1 MKPQINNLDMEE
13 IRKIRMGFFKD
24 KKNIKRTNNVMG
36 IDLSKFNTGVAII
49 DDKDEILF
57 LNKISPKGNKEKY
70 IIIDFV
76 IAFKSIIDKYRP
88 YKVIMED
95 IYLRNNK
102 GNLSSYKSLAKH
114 HGVVLTILSL
124 MDVEV
129 NYIHNMSAKSHLGC
143 RNKEDVFNR
152 MCKVYNLYD
161 FNFEEHN
168 DLTDALGLALNK
180 NNEKL
185 K

>member
-1 MKPQINNLDMEE
+1 MKPQINNLNMEE
-13 IRKIRMGFFKD
+13 IRNIRMAFFKE
-24 KKNIKRTNNVMG
+24 KKSIKKTNNVMG
-36 IDLSKFNTGVAII
+36 IDLSKFNTGVAVL

-76 IAFKSIIDKYRP
+76 IAFKSIIDRYRP
-88 YKVIMED
+88 SKVIMED
-95 IYLRNNK
+95 IYLRNNR
-102 GNLSSYKSLAKH
+102 GNLGSYKSLAKH

-129 NYIHNMSAKSHLGC
+129 YYIHNMSAKSHIGC
-143 RNKEDVFNR
+143 KSKEDVFNK
-152 MCKVYNLYD
+152 MCKVYNLHD
-161 FNFEEHN
+161 FNFEDHN

-180 NNEKL
+180 NNKKL